1 MVGTVVMIG
10 PAEYTHG
17 TMSVVLPEKLE
28 RALQAFRR
36 DQAMAYLHRLS
47 GGAANQ
53 APAQRARA
61 FLCSEAA
68 FEAIAAGHASGEL
81 AGAAY
86 AALCAHVA
94 RAHAETRYGEARA
107 RSLELPDRPLQVE
120 GELRPIGVLSGDWL
134 HERSAARRA
143 RLLAALDAPLA
154 EHALALVRARL
165 RADQAAGNALA
176 RLAPER
182 HPDAG
187 PAGGSAQLAER
198 WLGLTEDLA
207 REAFA
212 AARRLFSV
220 EGEGGLDNL
229 WAVTGQALGGLF
241 PPAGR
246 YRRLAAELAPL
257 GLRTQLARAGRLV
270 PPHPGPFAAPQLL
283 LPAIPRDVRIAPSRL
298 ELGLGSELLAA
309 EALGRALAHVH
320 AAPALP
326 FALRHPS
333 AASVARAAGGLLALR
348 FAEPRFLRKRRE
360 QSQREAGDLARL
372 AAGFALADGRLAA
385 AAVLARDLDPERALE
400 AAQPLC
406 ERALG
411 GQVPPGCALALLVR
425 ISAGSAFRG
434 KLWAPALVYALR
446 ERFDEDWYENPR
458 AAEPLRGAFA
468 RAGDFSV
475 EAFAE
480 ELGAQ
485 IERGPG
491 KLSELF

>member
-1 MVGTVVMIG
+1 
-10 PAEYTHG
+10 
-17 TMSVVLPEKLE
+17 MSVPYEKLE
-28 RALQAFRR
+28 RAVQAFRR
-36 DQAMAYLHRLS
+36 DQAMAYLHRLAG
-47 GGAANQ
+47 GGAHE

-61 FLCSEAA
+61 FLCSELAY
-68 FEAIAAGHASGEL
+68 EAIAAARDSGEL
-81 AGAAY
+81 APAAH

-94 RAHAETRYGEARA
+94 RAHAEARYAEARA
-107 RSLELPDRPLQVE
+107 RGLELPERLLQVE
-120 GELRPIGVLSGDWL
+120 GEQRPIGVLVADWL
-134 HERSAARRA
+134 RERNAARRS
-143 RLLAALDAPLA
+143 RLLGGLDTALG
-154 EHALALVRARL
+154 EHATGLVRARG
-165 RADQAAGNALA
+165 RADQAAAQALS

-187 PAGGSAQLAER
+187 PQGGSAPLAER
-198 WLGLTEDLA
+198 WLALTQELSD
-207 REAFA
+207 EAFA
-212 AARRLFSV
+212 AARRLFQV
-220 EGEGGLDNL
+220 EAQGGLDNL
-229 WAVTGQALGGLF
+229 WAVAGQELAGLF

-246 YRRLAAELAPL
+246 FRRLAAELVPL
-257 GLRTQLARAGRLV
+257 GLRTELARAGRLA

-283 LPAIPRDVRIAPSRL
+283 LPAIPRDVRIAPSSL
-298 ELGLGSELLAA
+298 ELGMGSELLGA
-309 EALGRALAHVH
+309 ELLGRAVAHVH
-320 AAPALP
+320 AAPGLP

-333 AASVARAAGGLLALR
+333 AASVARAAGGLLSLR

-360 QSQREAGDLARL
+360 QSAREAGELARL
-372 AAGFALADGRLAA
+372 AGAFALADSRLAA
-385 AAVLARDLDPERALE
+385 AAVLARDFEPERALE

-411 GQVPPGCALALLVR
+411 GPVPPGCALFLLVR

-434 KLWAPALVYALR
+434 KLWAPALAYAMR

-468 RAGDFSV
+468 RAGGFSV

-485 IERGPG
+485 IERGPS